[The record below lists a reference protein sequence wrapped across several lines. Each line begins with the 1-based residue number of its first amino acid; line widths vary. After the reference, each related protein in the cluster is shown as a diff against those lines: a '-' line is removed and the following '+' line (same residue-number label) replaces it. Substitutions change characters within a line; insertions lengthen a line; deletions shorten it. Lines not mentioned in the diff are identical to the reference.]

1 MKRVVGIFLTLTSLL
16 TYSIMDVFYYP
27 VEEKQTRTDMI
38 SGVTTVKVTY
48 QFPLIYWVI
57 CFTLL
62 ITFILGIYF
71 ILSNRKQPVS
81 VRT

>member
-16 TYSIMDVFYYP
+16 TFSIMEVFYYP
-27 VEEKQTRTDMI
+27 VEEKQTRTDMN
-38 SGVTTVKVTY
+38 SGDTTVKVIY

-57 CFTLL
+57 CVTLI

-71 ILSNRKQPVS
+71 ILSKRKQPEN
-81 VRT
+81 VRS